1 MVGYGDKLRTYEE
14 TCELFNQEY
23 PDRPPI
29 ATFTVGKL
37 VAKFTETG
45 SVHDLPRQGRPRVK
59 EETRLD
65 LLYLKLKKILTILQG
80 N

>member
-1 MVGYGDKLRTYEE
+1 MRKHVNYSTKNILI
-14 TCELFNQEY
+14 
-23 PDRPPI
+23 DRLLQH
-29 ATFTVGKL
+29 FTVGKL

-45 SVHDLPRQGRPRVK
+45 SAHDLPRQGRPRVK

-80 N
+80 S